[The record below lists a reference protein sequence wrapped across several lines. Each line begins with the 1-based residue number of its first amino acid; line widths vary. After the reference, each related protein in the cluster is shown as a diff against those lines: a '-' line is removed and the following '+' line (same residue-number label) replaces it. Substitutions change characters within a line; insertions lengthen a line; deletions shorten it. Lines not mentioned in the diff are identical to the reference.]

1 MTLSPLWRGN
11 GSPSMATLSPKH
23 EANLWRYLENTLFPV
38 LGSKLLTQ
46 LGPAD
51 FGRWCN
57 LPIALLQMLARKEGL
72 AELLDAYGHII
83 VDEGHHLPV
92 FSFEGIL
99 KQTKVRYI
107 LGLTATPERRD
118 SHHPIIFMQ
127 CGMVRHSVTK
137 IEHLLSSLEV
147 RARCL
152 QTPTLPND
160 ATIQDVFRTLCE
172 DSARNSRIVDDTWDA
187 WNEGRKVLLLTERAN
202 HLEIL
207 REMLA
212 SKGVSCHILHG
223 RLSRKQRALVLDTL
237 QTMPDSAARVILATG
252 KLIGEGFDHS
262 PLDTIV
268 LAMHF
273 SWEGTLQQYAGRL
286 HRQHIDK
293 ADIRVYDYV
302 ETDNP
307 QLHRMWKKRRV
318 GYTAMGYHVVE
329 TEGIS

>member
-1 MTLSPLWRGN
+1 
-11 GSPSMATLSPKH
+11 MATLSPKH

-268 LAMHF
+268 LAMPI
-273 SWEGTLQQYAGRL
+273 SWQGTLQQYAGRL

-307 QLHRMWKKRRV
+307 QLHRMWK
-318 GYTAMGYHVVE
+318 TPALA
-329 TEGIS
+329 I